1 MYHTIGMKKYTDH
14 ENAIFKLLRKQGT
27 LRSCDL
33 KALGIPRMVIVRL
46 IGKGELERVARGL
59 YRKPNTF
66 LSEKETMV
74 NIAIKVPKAV
84 FCLLSALQF
93 HELTTQLPR
102 EVWIAMPRGSHT
114 PKMDYPSIR
123 MIQYSKAAYS
133 AGIEDHKVDQTLLRV
148 YSPAKTV
155 VDCFKFR
162 NKIGLDVA
170 LEALNDVLKKKKAT
184 MDEIY
189 RFAKLERVH
198 KVMQPYLEAMMI

>member
-1 MYHTIGMKKYTDH
+1 MKKYTAH
-14 ENAIFKLLRKQGT
+14 EKTIFKLLRKKGT

-33 KALGIPRMVIVRL
+33 TMLAIPRKVLSRMIN
-46 IGKGELERVARGL
+46 KEELEKVARGL
-59 YRKPNTF
+59 YRAPNTF

-74 NIAIKVPKAV
+74 NVALRSPKAV

-102 EVWIAMPRGSHT
+102 QVWIAMPHGSHT
-114 PKMDYPSIR
+114 PKMDYPPLR

-133 AGIEDHKVDQTLLRV
+133 AGIEDHEIDQTILRV

-162 NKIGLDVA
+162 NRVGLDVA
-170 LEALNDVLKKKKAT
+170 LEALNDVLKQKKAT

-189 RFAKLERVH
+189 RFAKIQRVY
-198 KVMQPYLEAMMI
+198 KIMQPYLEAMMI